1 MSFMRIARLGLKA
14 VGVLETTMAV
24 SILVAIMAIIL
35 SQVFSRYVMGTPL
48 IWAEELATYLLIWLA
63 FVTASV
69 ALKLKRHITIRTYE
83 GLAGP
88 RTLDWANAV
97 VYVIVAAAL
106 VAVIL
111 HVPAA
116 MRTEMMQSTVGLPIN
131 VGKHWFFTVPVL
143 IFCISMLVT
152 ALFYV
157 IDSFARSRE
166 PILLMPTDPSLDDDI
181 GLEDLPLGSTER
193 GPSR

>member
-1 MSFMRIARLGLKA
+1 MRLRRIARVGLKA
-14 VGVLETTMAV
+14 VGLLETALAV
-24 SILVAIMAIIL
+24 SILVTIVLIIL

-83 GLAGP
+83 GFAGP
-88 RTLDWANAV
+88 RALDWANAA
-97 VYVIVAAAL
+97 VYLIVAGAL
-106 VAVIL
+106 LAVIL

-131 VGKHWFFTVPVL
+131 VGKHWFFSVPVL
-143 IFCISMLVT
+143 IFSISMLVT
-152 ALFYV
+152 TVFYIV
-157 IDSFARSRE
+157 DSLTGNRD
-166 PILLMPTDPSLDDDI
+166 PILMMPTDPSLDDAI
-181 GLEDLPLGSTER
+181 GLEDFPITASQR
-193 GPSR
+193 GAGK